1 MAAVRQELSTALD
14 GGRIEK
20 IYQPKKEELLIHVRQ
35 PGKRYRLLLSAHAAN
50 ARVHLTSI
58 AKENPASPPLFCM
71 VLRKHLEGGRI
82 RSFNQPGLERVL
94 LIKIEA
100 RDELGQL
107 TEKHLVCEI
116 MGRHS
121 NIILVDPVTNSII
134 DGIRRYSH
142 AVSRY
147 REVLPGQPYL
157 PPPLQGKLNPL
168 TAGEEDFRRVVL
180 SSPLEDKLVNIIQRC
195 FDGFS
200 TVTCREIIYRANL
213 PENIILDHCGEYEL
227 VRLWQTISSAAEA
240 TAKGNFQPCLLLDRH
255 GIPSDFTAFG
265 CRSKTSG
272 GKMNDLLDYFFHAR
286 ECQEYFDREKRSLL
300 NLLNREIKQLTKKLA
315 AYDQDLAETAGA
327 ENFQLYGELLVA
339 NLYRL
344 NSNLPE
350 ATLENYYDPTG
361 ATVTIPLD
369 SRLTPA
375 ENAQAYFKKHL
386 KAKKARDALS
396 ALIDQAG
403 AELFYLEEVK
413 TSLDLAAS
421 RSELAEIKQ
430 ELVEQG
436 YISTTGAKN
445 KTAEPVSQPL
455 RFKSSDGFTIL
466 IGKNNRQNDRLT
478 KKTARDEDIWLHAK
492 NIPGA
497 HVIIRT
503 GGLAVPASTIREA
516 ASLAAYFSRA
526 RQSQNVPVD
535 YTLKKF
541 VRKPTGA
548 RPGMVVYENQK
559 TILVTPDESLVKSL
573 RKEQTI

>member
-1 MAAVRQELSTALD
+1 MAAVRQELSAALD
-14 GGRIEK
+14 SGRIEK

-50 ARVHLTSI
+50 ARIHLTGTF
-58 AKENPASPPLFCM
+58 KENPASPPLFCM

-100 RDELGQL
+100 RDELGQPA
-107 TEKHLVCEI
+107 EKHLICEI
-116 MGRHS
+116 MGKHS
-121 NIILVDPVTNSII
+121 NIILVDPATNTII

-157 PPPLQGKLNPL
+157 PPPAQGKLNPL
-168 TAGEEDFRRVVL
+168 TASEEDFRRAVL

-200 TVTCREIIYRANL
+200 TVTSRKIIRRASL
-213 PENIILDHCGEYEL
+213 PENIVLDHCGEYEL
-227 VRLWQTISSAAEA
+227 VRIWQTIRSVAET
-240 TAKGNFQPCLLLDRH
+240 TAKGIFQPCLLLDRH
-255 GIPSDFTAFG
+255 GIPSDFTAFS
-265 CRSKTSG
+265 CPSEASG
-272 GKMNDLLDYFFHAR
+272 NKMNDLLDYFFSTR
-286 ECQEYFDREKRSLL
+286 ECRENFNQEKHSLL
-300 NLLNREIKQLTKKLA
+300 NLLNREIKHLAQKLA
-315 AYDQDLAETAGA
+315 DYDQDLAETAGA
-327 ENFQLYGELLVA
+327 ERFQLFGELLTA

-344 NSNLPE
+344 NGNLPE
-350 ATLENYYDPTG
+350 ATLENYHGPAG

-369 SRLTPA
+369 GRLTPA
-375 ENAQAYFKKHL
+375 ENAQAYFKRHL
-386 KAKKARDALS
+386 KAKNARNAL
-396 ALIDQAG
+396 AGLTERAG
-403 AELFYLEEVK
+403 AELSYLEGVK
-413 TSLDLAAS
+413 TSLELADN
-421 RSELAEIKQ
+421 RPDLAEIKQ
-430 ELVEQG
+430 ELAEQG
-436 YISTTGAKN
+436 YIATGLK
-445 KTAEPVSQPL
+445 KKKEEPVSQPL
-455 RFKSSDGFTIL
+455 HFNSSDRFTIL

-478 KKTARDEDIWLHAK
+478 KKTAQEEDIWLHTK
-492 NIPGA
+492 DIPGA

-503 GGLAVPASTIREA
+503 EGLKVPASTIREA

-541 VRKPTGA
+541 VHKPAGA

-559 TILVTPDESLVKSL
+559 TIFVTPDESLVKSL
-573 RKEQTI
+573 GAGQGN

>member
-1 MAAVRQELSTALD
+1 MAAVRQELSAALD

-50 ARVHLTSI
+50 ARVHLI
-58 AKENPASPPLFCM
+58 NAAKENPASPPLFCM

-100 RDELGQL
+100 RDELGQP
-107 TEKHLVCEI
+107 TEKYLICEI
-116 MGRHS
+116 MGKHS
-121 NIILVDPVTNSII
+121 NIILVDPVTNTII

-157 PPPLQGKLNPL
+157 PPPAQGKLNPL
-168 TAGEEDFRRVVL
+168 TAGEEDFRRAVL

-200 TVTCREIIYRANL
+200 TVTSREIIRRAGL
-213 PENIILDHCGEYEL
+213 PENIVLDHCGEYEL
-227 VRLWQTISSAAEA
+227 VRIWQTIRLVAET
-240 TAKGNFQPCLLLDRH
+240 TAKGIFQPCLLPDRH

-265 CRSKTSG
+265 CPSETSG
-272 GKMNDLLDYFFHAR
+272 NKMNDLLDYFFSTR
-286 ECQEYFDREKRSLL
+286 ECRENFDREKHSLM
-300 NLLNREIKQLTKKLA
+300 NLLNREIKHLTKKLA
-315 AYDQDLAETAGA
+315 DYEQDLAETAGA
-327 ENFQLYGELLVA
+327 ERFQLFGELLTA

-344 NSNLPE
+344 NGNLPE
-350 ATLENYYDPTG
+350 ATLENYHGPAG

-369 SRLTPA
+369 GRLTPA
-375 ENAQAYFKKHL
+375 ENAQAYFKRHL
-386 KAKKARDALS
+386 KAKNARNAL
-396 ALIDQAG
+396 AGLTERAG
-403 AELFYLEEVK
+403 AELSYLEGVK
-413 TSLDLAAS
+413 TSLELADN
-421 RSELAEIKQ
+421 RPDLAEIKQ
-430 ELVEQG
+430 ELAEQG
-436 YISTTGAKN
+436 YIATGLK
-445 KTAEPVSQPL
+445 KKKEEPVSQPL
-455 RFKSSDGFTIL
+455 HFNSSDRFTIL

-478 KKTARDEDIWLHAK
+478 KKTAQEEDIWLHTK
-492 NIPGA
+492 DIPGA

-503 GGLAVPASTIREA
+503 EGLKVPASTIREA

-541 VRKPTGA
+541 VHKPAGA

-559 TILVTPDESLVKSL
+559 TIFVTPDESLVKSL
-573 RKEQTI
+573 GAGQGN